1 VSVFQARS
9 ITTRMLLG
17 LANARSYRALRD
29 GSLKA
34 CCPQALLQ
42 LALSLRDRMAFCGIQ
57 ILRPLFSFQE
67 WQQEPSKTAPIFG
80 PFGSD
85 PKQDLLNCRRKIFNP
100 SLAAPASPRAFGVP
114 TGSVPNRG
122 VWLQS
127 GRESRPWGSV
137 PNRDIP
143 ELLPQNI

>member
-1 VSVFQARS
+1 MGRELRLQEVRRLMLTKSLDVAEAAFQVGYDDASHFSREYKS
-9 ITTRMLLG
+9 TNTI
-17 LANARSYRALRD
+17 LA
-29 GSLKA
+29 
-34 CCPQALLQ
+34 
-42 LALSLRDRMAFCGIQ
+42 
-57 ILRPLFSFQE
+57 
-67 WQQEPSKTAPIFG
+67 
-80 PFGSD
+80 
-85 PKQDLLNCRRKIFNP
+85 DLLNCRRKIFNP

-143 ELLPQNI
+143 